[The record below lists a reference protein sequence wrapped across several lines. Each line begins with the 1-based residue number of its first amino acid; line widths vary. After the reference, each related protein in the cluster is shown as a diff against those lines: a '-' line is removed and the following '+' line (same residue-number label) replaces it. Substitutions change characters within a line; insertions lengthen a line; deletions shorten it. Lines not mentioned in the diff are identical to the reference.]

1 MRDYELIRSDRR
13 SLSLG
18 IRDGRPLVRAPR
30 RLPKSEIDKFVAA
43 HEDWIIKQLEKA
55 RPMQNEISPEEEKR
69 LRAAAREYLPGSADR
84 YIHIDVLLPVFHADP
99 SLLCLEIPDFR
110 LAGKIAIFH
119 HAYDTPDNP
128 DFPELL

>member
-1 MRDYELIRSDRR
+1 MND
-13 SLSLG
+13 
-18 IRDGRPLVRAPR
+18 
-30 RLPKSEIDKFVAA
+30 
-43 HEDWIIKQLEKA
+43 
-55 RPMQNEISPEEEKR
+55 
-69 LRAAAREYLPGSADR
+69 AREHLPGSADR